1 MEEIDSLH
9 PGDMA
14 RSILQVH
21 FHHHLL
27 PLKLAIFCNE
37 KRHPV
42 KLQPDIGYFTRPLA
56 MDLNSFTK
64 LENQLRGM
72 FEYTRRFILHPFF
85 VIKYYTLLMEEICW
99 ELL

>member
-1 MEEIDSLH
+1 
-9 PGDMA
+9 
-14 RSILQVH
+14 
-21 FHHHLL
+21 
-27 PLKLAIFCNE
+27 
-37 KRHPV
+37 
-42 KLQPDIGYFTRPLA
+42 